1 MANYQQN
8 DDLGVEGS
16 VILSAVIS
24 KEGVPL
30 QLSVVNGAVNSEF
43 ISAAISAVNQW
54 RYHPTL
60 LNGEPIEVQTT
71 VQVDFTLK

>member
-1 MANYQQN
+1 M
-8 DDLGVEGS
+8 
-16 VILSAVIS
+16 ILSAVIS